1 MLYRLKLYLRSLFLC
16 SEESM
21 EKPNF
26 WLGGVMMM
34 LFAACGSEVDHHGKT
49 PLAEVD
55 GVFLY
60 KEDMKAGMPVGLSK
74 SDSALFA
81 EKYIRNWVEDA
92 LLYRQAESNVSDEE
106 HIETLV
112 QNYRKALV
120 MHSYQQSLIEQ
131 ELTGEISEEELRQ
144 FYEANKPLFRVDET
158 LLKGLFIKVPLNASG
173 VNRIRR
179 WYKQKDEE
187 SIDRLEKYSF
197 ANAVDYMYFYDRW
210 IPASVVL
217 AKLPQKF
224 KDAEHYLQK
233 NRHIELKDTAYHY
246 FLHVDD
252 LLLRGQEQTFDAA
265 REEVKNV
272 MGNQKQADFMRQVR
286 DDLYQRASERE
297 EIKYYYNKDK

>member
-1 MLYRLKLYLRSLFLC
+1 
-16 SEESM
+16 M

>member
-1 MLYRLKLYLRSLFLC
+1 
-16 SEESM
+16 
-21 EKPNF
+21 
-26 WLGGVMMM
+26 MM